1 MQGSVI
7 IETKTRLLLAGGVA
21 LYGLSIFAV
30 AYWGV
35 PFLDTYYS
43 SRPID
48 NVARALLFLAGLW
61 ILSPLLPMGAYLCP
75 YGIAVARAGQ
85 HPPPGWRVFGS
96 ERIIVGRRAKV
107 VGVIVCAFGAA
118 TLAGFAVVVSYL
130 CYVILIR

>member
-1 MQGSVI
+1 MQDSTI
-7 IETKTRLLLAGGVA
+7 IDTKTRLWLADGVA
-21 LYGLSIFAV
+21 LYALSIFVV

-35 PFLDTYYS
+35 PFLDTYYR

-48 NVARALLFLAGLW
+48 NVARALIFLAGLW

-75 YGIAVARAGQ
+75 YGIAIARAGR

-96 ERIIVGRRAKV
+96 EKVIVGRPAKV
-107 VGVIVCAFGAA
+107 IGVIVCASGAA
-118 TLAGFAVVVSYL
+118 TLAGFAVVVGYF